1 MENNNTEFEFNGGK
15 SDSMNGNNN
24 NTSGGMSLKMGFV
37 EYITT
42 FSNNEKAQV
51 LNILQYGGLAVL
63 PLLILLKI
71 MKMYVPEEDPLKGTP
86 ELSIEV
92 LLQLGFILVAFFF
105 IHKLVLYLP
114 TYSNVEYE
122 HLNLMSVILPVFF
135 LMFALDTG
143 IGSKLNILFDRLLL
157 GVGIKKEP
165 MENEKGNG
173 KKNGLMVGESTTRT
187 LSNEQ
192 ISQQQDPMASRLIEG
207 FPTKREPQT
216 QEPMMMMQQEPLAA
230 NEMFGGSSLF

>member
-1 MENNNTEFEFNGGK
+1 MENTNNTDFDLNGGN
-15 SDSMNGNNN
+15 NGNS
-24 NTSGGMSLKMGFV
+24 NTNTSSGGMSLNMSFF

-51 LNILQYGGLAVL
+51 LNMLQYGGLAVL
-63 PLLILLKI
+63 PLLILLKV

-114 TYSNVEYE
+114 TYSNVDYE
-122 HLNLMSVILPVFF
+122 HLNLLSVILPVFF

-157 GVGIKKEP
+157 TVGIKKEP
-165 MENEKGNG
+165 LQNKEPV
-173 KKNGLMVGESTTRT
+173 KKNGLMVGETTTRT

-192 ISQQQDPMASRLIEG
+192 ISQQQDPMASRMIDG
-207 FPTKREPQT
+207 FPTQREPQV
-216 QEPMMMMQQEPLAA
+216 QEPMMMMREEPVAA
-230 NEMFGGSSLF
+230 NEAFGGSLF

>member
-1 MENNNTEFEFNGGK
+1 MENTNNTDFDLNGGN
-15 SDSMNGNNN
+15 NGNS
-24 NTSGGMSLKMGFV
+24 NTNTSSGGMSLNMSFF

-51 LNILQYGGLAVL
+51 LNMLQYGGLAVL
-63 PLLILLKI
+63 PLLILLKV

-114 TYSNVEYE
+114 TYSNVDYE
-122 HLNLMSVILPVFF
+122 HLNLLSVILPVFF

-157 GVGIKKEP
+157 TVGIKKEP
-165 MENEKGNG
+165 LQNKEPV
-173 KKNGLMVGESTTRT
+173 KKNGLMVGETTTRT

-192 ISQQQDPMASRLIEG
+192 VSQQQDPMASRMIDG
-207 FPTKREPQT
+207 FPTQREPQV
-216 QEPMMMMQQEPLAA
+216 QEPMMMMREEPVAA
-230 NEMFGGSSLF
+230 NEAFGGSLF

>member
-1 MENNNTEFEFNGGK
+1 MENNNSDFEFE
-15 SDSMNGNNN
+15 NNN
-24 NTSGGMSLKMGFV
+24 NNNVNTNKTSGGMTLNMGFV

-42 FSNNEKAQV
+42 ISTNEKAQV
-51 LNILQYGGLAVL
+51 LNMLQYGGLAVL

-122 HLNLMSVILPVFF
+122 HLNLLSVILPVFF

-157 GVGIKKEP
+157 AVGIKKEP
-165 MENEKGNG
+165 FQKKEPV
-173 KKNGLMVGESTTRT
+173 KKNGLMVGETTTRT

-192 ISQQQDPMASRLIEG
+192 VSQQQDPMASRMIDG
-207 FPTKREPQT
+207 FPTQREPQV
-216 QEPMMMMQQEPLAA
+216 QEPMMMMQQEPVAA
-230 NEMFGGSSLF
+230 NEGFGGSLF

>member
-1 MENNNTEFEFNGGK
+1 MENTNNTDFDLTGGN
-15 SDSMNGNNN
+15 NGNS
-24 NTSGGMSLKMGFV
+24 NTTNSSGGMSLNMSFF

-51 LNILQYGGLAVL
+51 LNMLQYGGLAVL
-63 PLLILLKI
+63 PLLILLKV

-114 TYSNVEYE
+114 TYSNVDYE
-122 HLNLMSVILPVFF
+122 HLNLLSVILPVFF

-157 GVGIKKEP
+157 TVGIKKEP
-165 MENEKGNG
+165 LQNKEPV
-173 KKNGLMVGESTTRT
+173 KKNGLMVGETTTRT

-192 ISQQQDPMASRLIEG
+192 VSQQQDPMASRMIDG
-207 FPTKREPQT
+207 FPTQREPQV
-216 QEPMMMMQQEPLAA
+216 QEPMMMMREEPVAA
-230 NEMFGGSSLF
+230 NEAFGGSLF

>member
-1 MENNNTEFEFNGGK
+1 MENNNNTDFDLNDGN
-15 SDSMNGNNN
+15 NGNS
-24 NTSGGMSLKMGFV
+24 NTNTSSGGMSLNMSFF

-51 LNILQYGGLAVL
+51 LNMLQYGGLAVL
-63 PLLILLKI
+63 PLLILLKV

-114 TYSNVEYE
+114 TYSNVDYE
-122 HLNLMSVILPVFF
+122 HLNLLSVILPVFF

-157 GVGIKKEP
+157 TVGIKKEP
-165 MENEKGNG
+165 LQNKEPV
-173 KKNGLMVGESTTRT
+173 KKNGLMVGETTTRT

-192 ISQQQDPMASRLIEG
+192 VSQQQDPMASRMIDG
-207 FPTKREPQT
+207 FPTQREPQV
-216 QEPMMMMQQEPLAA
+216 QEPMMMMREEPVAA
-230 NEMFGGSSLF
+230 NEAFGGSLF